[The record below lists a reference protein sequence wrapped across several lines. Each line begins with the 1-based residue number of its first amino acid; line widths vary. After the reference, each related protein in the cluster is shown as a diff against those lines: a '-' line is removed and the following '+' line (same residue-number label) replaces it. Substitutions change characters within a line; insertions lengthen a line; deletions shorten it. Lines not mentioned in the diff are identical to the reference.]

1 MFKISKRK
9 NIESEND
16 KLFELSKSIFNDVD
30 INCGLYIYLINSPY
44 DVVIR
49 CGEKIIGFYILDEKS
64 LFECYGVEKYN
75 IQINKEEYINKKG
88 VKGFMMGV
96 LPEFRNMGVGLKM
109 IDYVNE
115 KIKKEFDYIWGG
127 HLKVLNNIEFWKK
140 TRNIIGEN
148 DNSYITMLEF
158 DKKIKI

>member
-49 CGEKIIGFYILDEKS
+49 CGEKIIGFYILDENLYLNVMGWK
-64 LFECYGVEKYN
+64 N
-75 IQINKEEYINKKG
+75 ITFK
-88 VKGFMMGV
+88 
-96 LPEFRNMGVGLKM
+96 
-109 IDYVNE
+109 
-115 KIKKEFDYIWGG
+115 
-127 HLKVLNNIEFWKK
+127 
-140 TRNIIGEN
+140 
-148 DNSYITMLEF
+148 
-158 DKKIKI
+158 